1 MKKVTNFI
9 LASLCFCSSVFGQ
22 QRINTVE
29 ISKLD
34 SYIAANEAKII
45 GIRPNNAAKIMWAD
59 GYQNKKTAI
68 AFVYLHGFG
77 ASHREG
83 EPVLKMLSSK
93 YKANIFLSRLEEHG
107 INRENSFEF
116 LTPENYIASAKQA
129 LEIGKILGKKV
140 ILISTSTGGTLSLK
154 LASEDPS
161 ISGLILYSPFVDL
174 YDPAMS
180 GIILPGGKEK
190 FKESIGG
197 DILKQNRPDEEAKYW
212 STNYHVNGYVSLI
225 TMLKQNMIKTT
236 FEKITCPVFMG
247 YYYKNENEQ
256 DQVVS
261 VSAMLNMYDFLGTPN
276 LKKTKVAF
284 PESGNHVI
292 ACDLR
297 SKDWQGVY
305 NATVTFMNQKILK
318 LKNE

>member
-1 MKKVTNFI
+1 MKKAINTL
-9 LASLCFCSSVFGQ
+9 LASLFFCTYIFGQ
-22 QRINTVE
+22 EVISTIE
-29 ISKLD
+29 IEKLD
-34 SYIAANEAKII
+34 SYIAAKEAKII
-45 GIRPNNAAKIMWAD
+45 GIRPNNEAEIMWAD

-83 EPVLKMLSSK
+83 EPVLKMLSAK
-93 YKANIFLSRLEEHG
+93 YNANIFLSRLEEHG

-129 LEIGKILGKKV
+129 LEIGKILGEKV
-140 ILISTSTGGTLSLK
+140 ILVSTSTGGTLSLK

-174 YDPAMS
+174 YNPAMS
-180 GIILPGGKEK
+180 GIIQSDGKEK

-197 DILKQNRPDEEAKYW
+197 DIHKQNRPAEEAKYW
-212 STNYHVNGYVSLI
+212 STNYHINGYVSLI
-225 TMLKQNMIKTT
+225 TMLKQNMIKPT
-236 FEKITCPVFMG
+236 FENITCPVFLG
-247 YYYKNENEQ
+247 YYYKNEKEQ

-261 VSAMLNMYDFLGTPN
+261 VPAMIKMYHSLGTPN
-276 LKKTKVAF
+276 LKKTKIAF

-297 SKDWQGVY
+297 SNDWQGVY
-305 NATVTFMNQKILK
+305 EATVTFMDQTILK
-318 LKNE
+318 

>member
-1 MKKVTNFI
+1 MKKGTKTLIAALFFYSTI
-9 LASLCFCSSVFGQ
+9 FGQ
-22 QRINTVE
+22 QKIDAVE
-29 ISKLD
+29 IAKLD
-34 SYIAANEAKII
+34 SYIAAKEATII
-45 GIRPNNAAKIMWAD
+45 GIKTNNQAEIMWAN
-59 GYQNKKTAI
+59 GYRNKKTAI

-93 YKANIFLSRLEEHG
+93 YNANIFLARLEEHG
-107 INRENSFEF
+107 IDRENSFEF

-129 LEIGKILGKKV
+129 LKIGKILGEKV

-161 ISGLILYSPFVDL
+161 IAGLILYSPFVDL
-174 YDPAMS
+174 YNPAMS

-190 FKESIGG
+190 FKASIGG
-197 DILKQNRPDEEAKYW
+197 DIQKQNRPAEEAKYW
-212 STNYHVNGYVSLI
+212 STNYHINGYVSLI
-225 TMLKQNMIKTT
+225 TMLKQNMVKTT
-236 FEKITCPVFMG
+236 FENITCPVFLG
-247 YYYKNENEQ
+247 YYYKNEKEQ

-261 VSAMLNMYDFLGTPN
+261 VSAMLKMFDSLGTTDV
-276 LKKTKVAF
+276 KKTKTAF

-297 SKDWQGVY
+297 SKDWRGVY
-305 NATVTFMNQKILK
+305 DATVTFMDQTILK
-318 LKNE
+318 